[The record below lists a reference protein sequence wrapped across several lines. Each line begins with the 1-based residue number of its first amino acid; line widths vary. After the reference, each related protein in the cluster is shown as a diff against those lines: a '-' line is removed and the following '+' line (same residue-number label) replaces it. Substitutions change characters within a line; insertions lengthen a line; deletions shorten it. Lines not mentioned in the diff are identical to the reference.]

1 MAARIVGP
9 CVQRRNLSEV
19 VGSEVRAGVPL
30 GWVCT
35 LTISRGA
42 WDGGEFLAR
51 EAADAHLERESQ
63 RKLCLLMF

>member
-1 MAARIVGP
+1 MVGP

-19 VGSEVRAGVPL
+19 VGREVRAGVPL

-35 LTISRGA
+35 LTISRRA

-51 EAADAHLERESQ
+51 VAADDHLKWESQ
-63 RKLCLLMF
+63 RKLCLVMF